1 MPDKGVAGPR
11 LSKLGRYEV
20 LNELGKGA
28 MGIVYLAKD
37 PVIGRMV
44 AIKTIRTSS
53 FGEDDS
59 ESREFRER
67 FIREAQT
74 AGILSHPNIVTIHDI
89 GEDPDTQ
96 TSFIAME
103 YIEGRNLKSL
113 LAEKTKFAYE
123 QIADLIA
130 QVAEA
135 IDYAHRKGIIH
146 RDIKPANIIITL
158 DNKVKIMDFGIAKI
172 ASSNLTTTGQFLG
185 TPNYMS
191 PEQVSGAAVDG
202 RSDIFSLGV
211 VLYELLTS
219 RKPFQ
224 GENLTAIS
232 YKIVH
237 EEFTPPADL
246 SPEVPPDFNAIV
258 ARAMAKD
265 PWNRYQRGKDLAL
278 ALHQLKARLEEQRAL
293 RDLGSMVSA
302 AENMPTLRL
311 ENLGK
316 AAADA
321 ERAAV
326 AAPGADSDQSDWT
339 EDSGAGSGPRF
350 AGSPAGR
357 ATPPADASP
366 RMRAAESLERPS
378 DAQTRAIPIVTNL
391 PPPAEGAPP
400 AGPAADPGIASTAAS
415 DGVPPSESAPA
426 AGSLPPT
433 QPLPTAPPR
442 AVASLLRF
450 VPASWKPILEAEV
463 NKPYFW
469 GLAIAAAFFVI
480 VVAGAIVARAAI
492 VSRPTAP
499 MDLAV
504 EKEALDRKHALDEGK
519 KLFSA
524 GKYEQSLA
532 LLRQVLAR
540 SPGNQQARQ
549 YAQMAENAL
558 AGRAEEARKSEE
570 AEKSL
575 EAARAAMAAGNFEE
589 VVQRADETLALD
601 GGKVEAQQL
610 RDQASEKIAQA
621 KAVEADAARKKKEE
635 KRLASARKPAPAA
648 AAPASKAAEKVV
660 PTPAV
665 QGPVATGPATLTLH
679 FESPINDGNLI
690 VYVNG
695 ERAIQKSFDFSKKAG
710 FFKRV
715 DGTGTIEEKITVK
728 PGPAEVKVWL
738 SGKGL
743 NAAVFTSTTAQLS
756 AGETRTLRLDFSG
769 GQLAAKIQ

>member
-1 MPDKGVAGPR
+1 MPDKGVSGPR

-89 GEDPDTQ
+89 GEDPETQ

-113 LAEKTKFAYE
+113 LAEKTKFSYE
-123 QIADLIA
+123 QIADIIA

-311 ENLGK
+311 ENLE
-316 AAADA
+316 A
-321 ERAAV
+321 ERAA
-326 AAPGADSDQSDWT
+326 ALSGPRSDPDHGDWT
-339 EDSGAGSGPRF
+339 EDSGAGSGPRYV
-350 AGSPAGR
+350 
-357 ATPPADASP
+357 PPADRPTPAADTSP
-366 RMRAAESLERPS
+366 RSRSVSSLERPT
-378 DAQTRAIPIVTNL
+378 DAQTRAIPVVTNL
-391 PPPAEGAPP
+391 PPPAEGMGAPP
-400 AGPAADPGIASTAAS
+400 ADV
-415 DGVPPSESAPA
+415 VPPEPPAPA
-426 AGSLPPT
+426 AAGAAAPTGPLPPT
-433 QPLPTAPPR
+433 QPLPTAPGFATKIAR
-442 AVASLLRF
+442 SL
-450 VPASWKPILEAEV
+450 PASWRPFLEAEV

-469 GLAIAAAFFVI
+469 GIAMAAAFFVL
-480 VVAGAIVARAAI
+480 VVTGAIVARAAI

-499 MDLAV
+499 MDPAV
-504 EKEALDRKHALDEGK
+504 EKEALDRKHALEDGK

-524 GKYEQSLA
+524 GKYDQSLA

-549 YAQMAENAL
+549 YAQMAETAL
-558 AGRAEEARKSEE
+558 AGRAEAARKSEE
-570 AEKSL
+570 ADKSL
-575 EAARAAMAAGNFEE
+575 EAARTAMAAGNYEE
-589 VVQRADETLALD
+589 AVKQADATLALD
-601 GGKVEAQQL
+601 GGKVEAQQVK
-610 RDQASEKIAQA
+610 DQAAEKLAQTRA
-621 KAVEADAARKKKEE
+621 AEVEAAAKKKKEE
-635 KRLASARKPAPAA
+635 KKLASARKPPAAA
-648 AAPASKAAEKVV
+648 AAPAAKVAEKPV

-679 FESPINDGNLI
+679 FESPINDGNVI

-710 FFKRV
+710 LFKRV
-715 DGTGTIEEKITVK
+715 DGTGTVEGSITVK

-756 AGETRTLRLDFSG
+756 AGETRVLRLDFSG